1 MNAGHQTQSKNCMN
15 TFNRFFYR
23 MIFGGA
29 VLLIAGASFAA
40 ETPPKVPRFSVS
52 YMDRSVDPG
61 ADFFHYACGAWLKE
75 NPVPPDK
82 ARWGGFT
89 ELSGRKRVLTHQILD
104 STAATA
110 APANSPAQKVGDFFK
125 SATDTN
131 RLEQLSFKPLEADL

>member
-61 ADFFHYACGAWLKE
+61 ADFFHYACGARLKE
-75 NPVPPDK
+75 TPAPPDT
-82 ARWGGFT
+82 ARWGAVPTFP
-89 ELSGRKRVLTHQILD
+89 ERNWCVTHPNSD
-104 STAATA
+104 STAASA
-110 APANSPAQKVGDFFK
+110 A
-125 SATDTN
+125 
-131 RLEQLSFKPLEADL
+131 